1 MAANGR
7 LQPYKISEFMP
18 PEWLLLVKADVR
30 RFRGNIRCNILRG
43 EVGIHRHPERLDDQ
57 YPLLG
62 RQAALQD
69 QATVRVEEPA
79 QVPAVVLGSRC
90 SRRSCDRLHRGTS
103 CMAFSSVYRSELM
116 F

>member
-1 MAANGR
+1 MAACGR

-18 PEWLLLVKADVR
+18 PEWLLLVRADVR
-30 RFRGNIRCNILRG
+30 RFRGNIRRIILRG

-79 QVPAVVLGSRC
+79 QVPAVVWALAVRGGRATGC
-90 SRRSCDRLHRGTS
+90 TGGRLAWRSPVCLDLN
-103 CMAFSSVYRSELM
+103 
-116 F
+116 